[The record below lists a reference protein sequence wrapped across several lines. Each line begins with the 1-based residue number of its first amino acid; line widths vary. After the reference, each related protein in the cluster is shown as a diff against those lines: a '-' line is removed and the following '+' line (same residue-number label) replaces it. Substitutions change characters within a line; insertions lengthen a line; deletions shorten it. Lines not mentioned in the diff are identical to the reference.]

1 MTDVVNNTQNG
12 GSSGSATIA
21 SVPPKNNNTTSRI
34 EQQMKKLRDANAK
47 YKELLKLA
55 KGRIESQEEE
65 LDKVKNTLE
74 QQTKE
79 QKSNENH
86 DYMNGGGSG
95 SSNGIASTLQSYE
108 YDLPNT
114 NLESFGEHG
123 SCSVVKVHQRIRTER
138 DDDLDKSNHSFHEKN
153 RGEGNGNNND
163 DNHQNDE
170 SSKVDIWSLIEYE
183 LTMPE
188 ESAGGG
194 PFVTPTMRFSRWRRF
209 RSESSFSDHIR
220 RDLGEP
226 ITVPPYSLS
235 PRQSQQIE
243 EEARQAVTHVT
254 EEFRRFRVRAEVA
267 RKQADA
273 TVRALQS
280 NNVQSAQ
287 RHIEGQDIASELA
300 QARTDHKQLAALKT
314 EMAEQEAHWKSAYDL
329 ILAENNQLKSSGSEA
344 LLAAQW
350 RQRYETCLGEK
361 EKLETSLAVQ
371 KEKTG
376 NNLMLRKKEDSGK
389 YEAKYKD
396 LKESFRLYRKKAKE
410 IFEAQQKGES
420 TMLNLADT
428 GSDDA
433 KISYLRNL
441 MVNYLSSDPAVREHM
456 ESAIGTVLKFS
467 NDDRDKIAKQKKGHD
482 DSWFN

>member
-1 MTDVVNNTQNG
+1 MYTQKHNQ
-12 GSSGSATIA
+12 IH
-21 SVPPKNNNTTSRI
+21 PIKI
-34 EQQMKKLRDANAK
+34 
-47 YKELLKLA
+47 
-55 KGRIESQEEE
+55 EE
-65 LDKVKNTLE
+65 LEK
-74 QQTKE
+74 QSKE
-79 QKSNENH
+79 QKSNENN
-86 DYMNGGGSG
+86 DYMNGGSG
-95 SSNGIASTLQSYE
+95 SSNGIASTLQSYQ
-108 YDLPNT
+108 YDLTNT
-114 NLESFGEHG
+114 NLESFGDHG
-123 SCSVVKVHQRIRTER
+123 SCSVVKVHQRIRMER
-138 DDDLDKSNHSFHEKN
+138 DDDLDRSNHEIEKTN
-153 RGEGNGNNND
+153 KKNGEGGSTNYNNMDGND
-163 DNHQNDE
+163 DDNDRNE
-170 SSKVDIWSLIEYE
+170 SSKVDIWALIEYE

-194 PFVTPTMRFSRWRRF
+194 PFVTPTIRFSRWRRF
-209 RSESSFSDHIR
+209 RSESTFSDHIR
-220 RDLGEP
+220 RELGEP

-235 PRQSQQIE
+235 PKQSKQIE

-273 TVRALQS
+273 TVKALQS

-300 QARTDHKQLAALKT
+300 QARTDHKQLATLKT

-350 RQRYETCLGEK
+350 RQRYESCLSEK
-361 EKLETSLAVQ
+361 EKLETALAVQ
-371 KEKTG
+371 KEKAG

-420 TMLNLADT
+420 TVSIKLQYM
-428 GSDDA
+428 
-433 KISYLRNL
+433 R
-441 MVNYLSSDPAVREHM
+441 
-456 ESAIGTVLKFS
+456 
-467 NDDRDKIAKQKKGHD
+467 
-482 DSWFN
+482 